1 MSLNNLK
8 NIRVFTIKGEIT
20 MNENTLDDSQLR
32 LEKMGINVEEA
43 EKLLSFKNENDE
55 YLYDS
60 AFKITDLCEDVF
72 VEKVKDTI
80 TEQEAKDIYLKALA
94 RREFVSRYIE
104 NAREMTA
111 PHYRGMRVCNID
123 HDTAEK
129 CDAIIHSLQGE

>member
-1 MSLNNLK
+1 MNK
-8 NIRVFTIKGEIT
+8 NTA
-20 MNENTLDDSQLR
+20 NESQLR
-32 LEKMGINVEEA
+32 LEKMRIENVEIT
-43 EKLLSFKNENDE
+43 EKLLSFKNENGE

-72 VEKVKDTI
+72 IEKVKDRI
-80 TEQEAKDIYLKALA
+80 TEQGAKDIYLKALN

-104 NAREMTA
+104 NAREMTE

-123 HDTAEK
+123 RDTAEK

>member
-1 MSLNNLK
+1 MNK
-8 NIRVFTIKGEIT
+8 NTA
-20 MNENTLDDSQLR
+20 NDSQLR
-32 LEKMGINVEEA
+32 LEKMGIENVEIT

-55 YLYDS
+55 YLHDS

-72 VEKVKDTI
+72 IERVKDVI
-80 TEQEAKDIYLKALA
+80 TEQEAKDIYHKALA

-104 NAREMTA
+104 NAREMTE
-111 PHYRGMRVCNID
+111 PHYRALRVCNID

>member
-1 MSLNNLK
+1 MINK
-8 NIRVFTIKGEIT
+8 NTPNSSRI
-20 MNENTLDDSQLR
+20 L
-32 LEKMGINVEEA
+32 LEKMGIESVEEA

-60 AFKITDLCEDVF
+60 AFKITDLCEDIF
-72 VEKVKDTI
+72 IEKVKDTI
-80 TEQEAKDIYLKALA
+80 TEQEAKDIYQKALA

-104 NAREMTA
+104 NAREMTE
-111 PHYRGMRVCNID
+111 PHYRALRVCNID

>member
-1 MSLNNLK
+1 MNSK
-8 NIRVFTIKGEIT
+8 NTA
-20 MNENTLDDSQLR
+20 NDSQVR
-32 LEKMGINVEEA
+32 LEKMGINVEKA

-72 VEKVKDTI
+72 IEKVKDI
-80 TEQEAKDIYLKALA
+80 FIEQEAKEIYQKALA

-104 NAREMTA
+104 NAREMTE
-111 PHYRGMRVCNID
+111 PHYRALRVCNID
-123 HDTAEK
+123 HDTAAE

>member
-1 MSLNNLK
+1 M
-8 NIRVFTIKGEIT
+8 T
-20 MNENTLDDSQLR
+20 NENTANDSQIR
-32 LEKMGINVEEA
+32 LEKMGIENVEEA

-60 AFKITDLCEDVF
+60 AFKITDLCEDIF
-72 VEKVKDTI
+72 IEKVKDTI
-80 TEQEAKDIYLKALA
+80 TEQEAKDIYQKALA

-104 NAREMTA
+104 NAREMTE
-111 PHYRGMRVCNID
+111 PHYRALRVCNID

>member
-1 MSLNNLK
+1 M
-8 NIRVFTIKGEIT
+8 T
-20 MNENTLDDSQLR
+20 NENTTNDSLLR
-32 LEKMGINVEEA
+32 LEKMGIENVEIT

-72 VEKVKDTI
+72 IEKVKDI
-80 TEQEAKDIYLKALA
+80 IPEQEAKDIYLKALA

-104 NAREMTA
+104 NAREMTE
-111 PHYRGMRVCNID
+111 PHYRALRVCNID
-123 HDTAEK
+123 HDTAAE